1 MVIAAS
7 DRHIQYVEFSR
18 TATARVS
25 VTIERTPAAS
35 RRRCWYINR
44 DERWCTLVDGNK
56 ASSGCC
62 HCQVL
67 VPAPPVGYQLEIELA
82 RRMHV

>member
-18 TATARVS
+18 TATARAY

-62 HCQVL
+62 QVL